1 MTDLEKLMEAVLNSP
16 RYREISPELV
26 RSIGQDEV
34 IKRSSLKE
42 AIKATKSKLHQV
54 GGAYLDAHMD
64 YQPWLEELTRT
75 VEAGDQESFRSVCK
89 DVMAHHSSTRERLPF
104 LERFYKEI
112 FVNLPPIHS
121 LLDVACGL
129 NPLAL
134 PWMNLPPDVSYMAI
148 DIYEDLIHFLNG
160 FFPLASINGYA
171 KSSDVLKSI
180 PDQPFDLAFILKAIP
195 CLEQVDKSAGK
206 MLLDTIQA
214 NILVISFPV
223 HSLGGH
229 IKGMPENYSRH
240 FKDLVA
246 GRNWDIRQLEFPT
259 ELVYILRR

>member
-1 MTDLEKLMEAVLNSP
+1 MTNLEKLIETVLNSP
-16 RYREISPELV
+16 RYKEIDPQLL

-64 YQPWLEELTRT
+64 YQLWLEELTRS
-75 VEAGDQESFRSVCK
+75 VEAGDQESFRSVCR
-89 DVMAHHSSTRERLPF
+89 DVMAHHASTRERLPF
-104 LERFYKEI
+104 IERFYKEI
-112 FVNLPPIHS
+112 FENLPPIQS
-121 LLDVACGL
+121 VLDVASGL

-134 PWMNLPPDVSYMAI
+134 PWMELPQDAFYVAI
-148 DIYEDLIHFLNG
+148 DIYADLSHFLNG
-160 FFPLASINGYA
+160 FFHLVSINGYA
-171 KSSDVLKSI
+171 KSSNVLKSI
-180 PDQPFDLAFILKAIP
+180 PEQPFDLAFILKTIP

-206 MLLDTIQA
+206 MLLDTLQA
-214 NILVISFPV
+214 NSLVISFPA

-229 IKGMPENYSRH
+229 VKGMPENYSRH
-240 FKDLVA
+240 FKELVA